1 MSNATINPIGTLPH
15 YPVHQTVQTR
25 WHDNDIYGH
34 VNNVVYY
41 SYFDSVVNRYLIEE
55 GGLDIHNGEVVGF
68 VVESQCK
75 YLKPLAY
82 PEPVTAGLRVGKLG
96 NSSVRYELGLFNA
109 KGELCAE
116 GYFIHVFVNKASNT
130 PTPIPDGIRS
140 KLALLVV

>member
-1 MSNATINPIGTLPH
+1 MTTLAQ
-15 YPVHQTVQTR
+15 YPLHQLVQTR

>member
-1 MSNATINPIGTLPH
+1 MNISRRCLSER
-15 YPVHQTVQTR
+15 VL
-25 WHDNDIYGH
+25 
-34 VNNVVYY
+34 
-41 SYFDSVVNRYLIEE
+41 YLIEE
-55 GGLDIHNGEVVGF
+55 GGLDIHHGEVVGF

-116 GYFIHVFVNKASNT
+116 GYFIHVFVNKTGNT

>member
-1 MSNATINPIGTLPH
+1 MTTLAH
-15 YPVHQTVQTR
+15 YPLHQTVQTR

-41 SYFDSVVNRYLIEE
+41 SYFDSVVNRFLIEE
-55 GGLDIHNGEVVGF
+55 GGLDIRNGEVVGF

-82 PEPVTAGLRVGKLG
+82 PEPVTAGLRVAKLG

-109 KGELCAE
+109 MGELCAQ
-116 GYFIHVFVNKASNT
+116 GYFIHVFVNKTSNA
-130 PTPIPDGIRS
+130 PTPIPVNIRS
-140 KLALLVV
+140 KLALLAV